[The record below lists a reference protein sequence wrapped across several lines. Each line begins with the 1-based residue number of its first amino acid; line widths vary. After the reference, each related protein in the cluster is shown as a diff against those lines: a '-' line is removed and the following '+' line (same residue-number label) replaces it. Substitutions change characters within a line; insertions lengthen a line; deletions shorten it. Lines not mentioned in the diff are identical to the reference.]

1 MPKRRDP
8 TAASAFSFDG
18 FDSPNT
24 TPVPDVLFDVLAPEL
39 AEAELRVLL
48 YIIRRTYGFKK
59 HSDNISLKQLVEGI
73 RTRDGRV
80 LDNGAGVAKSA
91 ASRAV
96 QGLTAKGI
104 IFATR
109 NRSPEKGDEP
119 TTYRLRVKGDPAEAA
134 PAREVA
140 APVFSTSTRGGP
152 PKEHVRVLQENPQET
167 GRQETGR
174 QHSTIRDAAH
184 NDVFAPE
191 MGGGPNP
198 RHHPRPETNTRRRR
212 RPHRRTGDEHLPRLC
227 TPWSSQYLPPQPTVA
242 PRQVETK

>member
-8 TAASAFSFDG
+8 TAVSAFSFDG

-39 AEAELRVLL
+39 TEAELRVLL

-119 TTYRLRVKGDPAEAA
+119 TTYRLRFKGDPAEAA
-134 PAREVA
+134 PEREVA
-140 APVFSTSTRGGP
+140 TPVFSTSTR
-152 PKEHVRVLQENPQET
+152 
-167 GRQETGR
+167 
-174 QHSTIRDAAH
+174 
-184 NDVFAPE
+184 
-191 MGGGPNP
+191 
-198 RHHPRPETNTRRRR
+198 
-212 RPHRRTGDEHLPRLC
+212 
-227 TPWSSQYLPPQPTVA
+227 
-242 PRQVETK
+242 